1 VTIKVYRIFFC
12 NSRHSSVNR
21 VYFKRLTAYFC
32 AKPEKMNLL
41 NCRSVSMFVAF
52 AVAATSLNSCGN
64 SAPTEQPTAD
74 TATAQAAPPART
86 IADLK
91 WLAGKWQQTIKEGTL
106 FENWTIAAADSMAG
120 VSGLIHGK
128 DTLISETIALTF
140 RDGAIIYSPSV
151 SGQNNN
157 QPVPFKLTRSTAD
170 SFIFEN
176 PAHDFPSMISYVRIN
191 TDSLIATISGNP
203 GGKPISESFYMG
215 RVSRD

>member
-1 VTIKVYRIFFC
+1 MK
-12 NSRHSSVNR
+12 
-21 VYFKRLTAYFC
+21 
-32 AKPEKMNLL
+32 LL
-41 NCRSVSMFVAF
+41 NCRSISMFVAF
-52 AVAATSLNSCGN
+52 AAAATSLNSCGN
-64 SAPTEQPTAD
+64 SAPTEQPVAD
-74 TATAQAAPPART
+74 SSTVQAAPPSKT

-106 FENWTIAAADSMAG
+106 FENWTLATTDSMAG

-128 DTLISETIALTF
+128 DTLVSERMTLTVK
-140 RDGAIIYSPSV
+140 DGAIIYSPTV

-176 PAHDFPSMISYVRIN
+176 PTHDFPSMITYVRIN

-203 GGKPISESFYMG
+203 GGKPMSESFYMG